1 MRLQSRGLG
10 RKELVM
16 DFREYEVIRDGR
28 EVIIQGTIREP
39 VRWDFSIRMCEDDLA
54 GLVKVAGRGA
64 TIGFLLRA
72 VFRRNKAHH
81 WSGDRDEHVKEAK
94 AAGKVLAEKIRVQ
107 AKERKEKEAAEAAE
121 ASDAEAVAAAEASSP
136 SNGQGATDGSDLTDI
151 EDPNDLEAAEA

>member
-16 DFREYEVIRDGR
+16 DFREYDVVRVGR

-54 GLVKVAGRGA
+54 GLVKIAGRRQ

-72 VFRRNKAHH
+72 MFRRNKDHH
-81 WSGDRDEHVKEAK
+81 WSGDRDEHVKEAR
-94 AAGKVLAEKIRVQ
+94 AAGKVLAEKLRVQ
-107 AKERKEKEAAEAAE
+107 AKERKEK
-121 ASDAEAVAAAEASSP
+121 AAAEAKEAKEAKAAEDAEP
-136 SNGQGATDGSDLTDI
+136 TNGQGATDGSDLADVG
-151 EDPNDLEAAEA
+151 DPSDLEAAEA

>member
-16 DFREYEVIRDGR
+16 DFREYEVVRSGR
-28 EVIIQGTIREP
+28 EVVIQGTIREP

-54 GLVKVAGRGA
+54 GLVKVAGRKA

-81 WSGDRDEHVKEAK
+81 WSGDRDEHVKEAR
-94 AAGKVLAEKIRVQ
+94 AAGKVLAEKIR
-107 AKERKEKEAAEAAE
+107 AHEAEKAAAAAEAAE
-121 ASDAEAVAAAEASSP
+121 AEKAAAQE
-136 SNGQGATDGSDLTDI
+136 NGQGAADAADLADVD
-151 EDPNDLEAAEA
+151 DPNDLEAAEA